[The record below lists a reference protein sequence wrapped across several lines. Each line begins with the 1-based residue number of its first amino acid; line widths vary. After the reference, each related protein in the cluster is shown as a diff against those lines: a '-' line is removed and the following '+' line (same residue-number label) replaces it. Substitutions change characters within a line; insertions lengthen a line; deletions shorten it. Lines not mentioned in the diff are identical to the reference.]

1 MPGLVLNIFVWIT
14 FACSVCGAASSAY
27 VWHQHGGLRGIGSL
41 LLVIVF
47 MIECCGVLK
56 RKSSPRRNLL
66 SYLWVVFLWGCLCYK
81 TRMFYFSGDNFIEM
95 VPAAVQ
101 IWTLWLLVL
110 LYHPWVKNTFKEIDY
125 RENDCSKPKM
135 FCQSEQTPLVPQG
148 YLMDFCE
155 RSEYSNC
162 AGGKNSWQSVC
173 CPGCKRPLTRHLE
186 YAGTGTAEANCN
198 AGYNGFLLL
207 HAKNSDRK

>member
-1 MPGLVLNIFVWIT
+1 MTWRECELPGQVLNIFVWIT
-14 FACSVCGAASSAY
+14 FACCVCGAASSAY
-27 VWHQHGGLRGIGSL
+27 AWHQHGGLRGIGSL

-56 RKSSPRRNLL
+56 RKSSARRNLL

-81 TRMFYFSGDNFIEM
+81 TRRWFPLLCKFGPYDCLFYYTI
-95 VPAAVQ
+95 
-101 IWTLWLLVL
+101 L
-110 LYHPWVKNTFKEIDY
+110 WVKNAFKETDY
-125 RENDCSKPKM
+125 RGNDCSKPKM

-186 YAGTGTAEANCN
+186 YAGIGTAEANCN